1 MTFVIGLTGGIA
13 SGKTTVANLFNEH
26 FDIDIVDADVVA
38 REVVEV
44 GTPGLA
50 AIVDKFGEQILD
62 KRGTLNRGVL
72 REIIFSD
79 PELKLW
85 LNGLLHPMIRQ
96 AMIEQLT
103 QTRSPYAL
111 LVVPLMVEND
121 LQSLVNRLLVVDVEK
136 ETQIKRTI
144 DRDDVSRS
152 QVESILNSQASR
164 QDRLACAD
172 DVIKNNTENEK
183 LLPQITELH
192 KKYLA
197 MSSENL

>member
-38 REVVEV
+38 REVVEM

-50 AIVDKFGEQILD
+50 AIVDKFGQQILD
-62 KRGTLNRGVL
+62 EQGSLNRSAL
-72 REIIFSD
+72 REVIFSS
-79 PELKLW
+79 PEDKEW

-96 AMIEQLT
+96 LMIKQLEDT
-103 QTRSPYAL
+103 SSPYAL
-111 LVVPLMVEND
+111 LVVPLMVENS

-136 ETQIKRTI
+136 ETQIERTMA
-144 DRDDVSRS
+144 RDDVSRS
-152 QVESILNSQASR
+152 QVESILSSQASR

>member
-50 AIVDKFGEQILD
+50 AIVDKFGQQILD
-62 KRGTLNRGVL
+62 KQGSLNRSAL
-72 REIIFSD
+72 REVIFSS
-79 PELKLW
+79 PEDKEW

-96 AMIEQLT
+96 MMIKQLEDT
-103 QTRSPYAL
+103 SSPYAL
-111 LVVPLMVEND
+111 LVVPLMVENN

-136 ETQIKRTI
+136 ETQIKRTMA
-144 DRDDVSRS
+144 RDDVSRS
-152 QVESILNSQASR
+152 QVESILSSQASR